1 MKNSVVRNFVTT
13 ILLLL
18 YINRGFFI
26 TGTNETKNPDGEI
39 NSVLEYL
46 VELVTGE
53 SNNIDEDGDSQTDCN
68 SAKIVHHDFSQQLAQ
83 SIDLLSFYFEKTV
96 KYVIPNKENIPPLNF
111 FNKIDKPPEMV

>member
-1 MKNSVVRNFVTT
+1 MKNPVVRNFVT
-13 ILLLL
+13 IVLLLL

-68 SAKIVHHDFSQQLAQ
+68 SSKIVHHDFSQQLAQ
-83 SIDLLSFYFEKTV
+83 SIDLLNFFSERV
-96 KYVIPNKENIPPLNF
+96 NKYVIPNKENIPPLNF
-111 FNKIDKPPEMV
+111 FDKIDKPPEV